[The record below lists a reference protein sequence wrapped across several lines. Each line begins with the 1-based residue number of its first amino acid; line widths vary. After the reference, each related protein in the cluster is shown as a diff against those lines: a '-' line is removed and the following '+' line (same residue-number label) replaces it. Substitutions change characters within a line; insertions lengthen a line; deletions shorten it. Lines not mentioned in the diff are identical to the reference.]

1 MGCRV
6 AGLSQ
11 RKRPAQVVCLG
22 VCTPPR
28 HHEQCPRG
36 LRAGASSGCRGC
48 GVGGPGAVSHAFLCR
63 GTRHR
68 GPRVGDGGGGSAEPE
83 EDARGPVTR
92 APCRL
97 GAAPAGRSERGGPRP
112 VQSAVPRPGLS
123 PRFISMTRW
132 PTDPPRVP
140 PHPAFYTRKQA
151 GHPQSPAGPRGLG
164 PRARRPDPDVG
175 PALPSHGVP
184 ATRRH
189 RSRRCPHRRPREGG
203 GEGPPGRRGA
213 SRSSRWAG
221 RPGKSRRNSD
231 NSGPGPRA
239 GRAHSGPCV
248 CVGVGQVQVPV
259 LAPVPDL
266 LLIRRRTK
274 TSRTPPA
281 APVADARKPS
291 CRCSPHRQGALAVRP
306 CPAPHAGS
314 PRPTPTTHRPRGARL
329 PFLTFPDL
337 LVAARHSDL
346 CLDRETAARRRPGRR
361 GDPSAP

>member
-1 MGCRV
+1 MDCRV

-28 HHEQCPRG
+28 HHERRPRG

-112 VQSAVPRPGLS
+112 VQSAVPCPGLS

-132 PTDPPRVP
+132 PTDRVSPPSPFTVNQETGGA
-140 PHPAFYTRKQA
+140 PAEP
-151 GHPQSPAGPRGLG
+151 GWPAGTRS
-164 PRARRPDPDVG
+164 
-175 PALPSHGVP
+175 PSET
-184 ATRRH
+184 A
-189 RSRRCPHRRPREGG
+189 RSRRRPCPAVPRRPGDPATSLPEVSPPA
-203 GEGPPGRRGA
+203 PPGRGRRRA
-213 SRSSRWAG
+213 SRETRGLRAAG

-248 CVGVGQVQVPV
+248 CVGVRQVLAPV

-291 CRCSPHRQGALAVRP
+291 CRCSPHRQGALAVRLR
-306 CPAPHAGS
+306 PAPHAGS

-337 LVAARHSDL
+337 LLAARHSDL

>member
-1 MGCRV
+1 MDCRV

-11 RKRPAQVVCLG
+11 WKRPAQVVCLG

-28 HHEQCPRG
+28 HHERRPRG

-83 EDARGPVTR
+83 EDARGSRRPADWEQPLQGSQSLGGR
-92 APCRL
+92 APFSQRFPC
-97 GAAPAGRSERGGPRP
+97 
-112 VQSAVPRPGLS
+112 PGLS

-151 GHPQSPAGPRGLG
+151 GHPQSPAGPRGLS
-164 PRARRPDPDVG
+164 PRARRPDPDVVL
-175 PALPSHGVP
+175 ALPSHGVP

-213 SRSSRWAG
+213 SRWA
-221 RPGKSRRNSD
+221 PWEE
-231 NSGPGPRA
+231 P
-239 GRAHSGPCV
+239 
-248 CVGVGQVQVPV
+248 
-259 LAPVPDL
+259 
-266 LLIRRRTK
+266 TK
-274 TSRTPPA
+274 
-281 APVADARKPS
+281 
-291 CRCSPHRQGALAVRP
+291 Q
-306 CPAPHAGS
+306 
-314 PRPTPTTHRPRGARL
+314 
-329 PFLTFPDL
+329 
-337 LVAARHSDL
+337 
-346 CLDRETAARRRPGRR
+346 
-361 GDPSAP
+361 